1 MRRCLERGG
10 RGILIV
16 CKYETGRVTSAVAA
30 LWEQRPWPASP
41 TQLPPIA
48 AHPGGENS
56 GGIRYN
62 RAMLLTIDIGNT
74 VVTLGVFDGE
84 KLLTTFRLSTNSR
97 RLADEYGLQLVS
109 LLRLRE
115 LEPAGI
121 TAACIC
127 SGVPPLTAV
136 FTELCQTYFNVPPLT
151 VSAGVRTGLRILYDN
166 PRDVGADR
174 IADAVAALELYAP
187 PLIVVDLGTATVF
200 DVVNRQGEYLGGAI
214 SPGISLAADA
224 LFFNASQ
231 LRRVELTAP
240 KSVVGRN
247 TVNALQSGLVYGYA
261 ALVTGMVNRIK
272 GEIGQDAQV
281 IGTGGLVPVVANETP
296 VFDDINQDL
305 TLIGL
310 RLIYAMNREVRARN

>member
-1 MRRCLERGG
+1 
-10 RGILIV
+10 
-16 CKYETGRVTSAVAA
+16 
-30 LWEQRPWPASP
+30 
-41 TQLPPIA
+41 
-48 AHPGGENS
+48 
-56 GGIRYN
+56 
-62 RAMLLTIDIGNT
+62 MLLTIDIGNT
-74 VVTLGVFDGE
+74 VVTLGVFDGDQ
-84 KLLTTFRLSTNSR
+84 LLTTYRLSTNSR

-109 LLRLRE
+109 LLNLRGID
-115 LEPAGI
+115 PAGI

-127 SGVPPLTAV
+127 SGVPPLTVV
-136 FTELCQTYFNVPPLT
+136 FADLCRTFFSVTPLT

-174 IADAVAALELYAP
+174 IADAVAAIQLYSP

-200 DVVNRQGEYLGGAI
+200 DVVNREGEYLGGAI

-231 LRRVELTAP
+231 LRRVELVAP

-261 ALVTGMVNRIK
+261 ALVTGMVQQIK
-272 GEIGQDAQV
+272 GEIGRDAQV
-281 IGTGGLVPVVANETP
+281 IGTGGLVPVIAKETT

-305 TLIGL
+305 TLQGL
-310 RLIYAMNREVRARN
+310 RIIYGMNREQKARVRN